1 MGAAAGGDA
10 AESPGD
16 GLVTNR
22 GPGTAAPASS
32 TSCRP
37 KMTHSRRQGQPAAIT
52 TTAAC
57 ARAPPHPRHVA
68 RSGSGSVSL
77 GVPLGEGPRLRGRR
91 TLAPRPKG
99 RRGKL
104 THYQSTGSTV
114 VGVDGVQEGL
124 RGGPTL
130 GLLAPERPGAGR
142 PARGGRPRPADGRA
156 AER

>member
-68 RSGSGSVSL
+68 RSGSGAVSL

-99 RRGKL
+99 RRGTL
-104 THYQSTGSTV
+104 THSPESPAMDAHRPQSA
-114 VGVDGVQEGL
+114 GL
-124 RGGPTL
+124 TL
-130 GLLAPERPGAGR
+130 RPLASHDDYHACYELQLA
-142 PARGGRPRPADGRA
+142 
-156 AER
+156 